1 MDLGGELDRAEL
13 DGLDGLNGKVA
24 LVTGASKGIGAAI
37 ALRLAERGA
46 RVAVNYNT
54 SEGPAE
60 QVAASI
66 RDAGGDALTVRA
78 DVSDL
83 PQVTAMVERISDD
96 WGAVDILV
104 NNAGI
109 IGDSLLVRM
118 TDEAWGQV
126 IATNLNGTFYCTR
139 SVLRAMVRK
148 RWGRIVNISS
158 VVGIRGNA
166 GQANYSASK
175 AGVLGFTKSLAKEV
189 ATRNIT
195 VNAVTPGY
203 IRTDTVNVLPQHLKD
218 RIMTWIPQGHFGEV
232 DDIAHIVAFIAS
244 EKAKYMTGQ
253 VISVDGGMAI

>member
-1 MDLGGELDRAEL
+1 MGRAELDEL
-13 DGLDGLNGKVA
+13 DGLDGKIA

-54 SEGPAE
+54 SEGLAE

-83 PQVTAMVERISDD
+83 PQVTAMVERIADD

-148 RWGRIVNISS
+148 RWGRIVSISS

-203 IRTDTVNVLPQHLKD
+203 IRTDTVDVLPQHLKD

-232 DDIAHIVAFIAS
+232 DDIAHLVAFIAS